1 MVVFIAALLWGAG
14 FGALPVV
21 ISTWLARAD
30 PERLESVGGL
40 QTAVFQ
46 VAIALGAFI
55 GGLLVDGAGVQT
67 ALIGGGAAAVVGSVL
82 IVLVKPRPLA

>member
-1 MVVFIAALLWGAG
+1 M
-14 FGALPVV
+14 

-46 VAIALGAFI
+46 VAVALGAFI

-67 ALIGGGAAAVVGSVL
+67 ALVAGGVAAVAGSVL